1 MDVFAIL
8 KAEQVEALIGAAKPV
23 SFKAGDAVSS
33 RGSSGTSA
41 LWIIIDGFVTI
52 TRPDAKDASK
62 AEVLGRLGCGEHF
75 GAKNI
80 VDEQAPREVD
90 VVADTP
96 LTCLTLER
104 QAPFRVDVGFSDE
117 EVIVSA
123 RFGLP
128 F

>member
-75 GAKNI
+75 GAKNDPSFKDI
-80 VDEQAPREVD
+80 LSRIA
-90 VVADTP
+90 T
-96 LTCLTLER
+96 TLSSSL
-104 QAPFRVDVGFSDE
+104 G
-117 EVIVSA
+117 
-123 RFGLP
+123 
-128 F
+128 